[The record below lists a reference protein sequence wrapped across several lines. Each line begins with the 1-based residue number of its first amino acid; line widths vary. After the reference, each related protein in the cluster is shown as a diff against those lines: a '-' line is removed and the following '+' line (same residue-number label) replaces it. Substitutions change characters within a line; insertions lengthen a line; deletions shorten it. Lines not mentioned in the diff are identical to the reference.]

1 MSQSDEL
8 MKVKDRIRLLTERTV
23 SNGCTE
29 AEALQAA
36 EMVGRLLDRY
46 ALSMSEIEV
55 RQSVCVQRSVPL
67 AGRQRRPVDACVPA
81 VARFCD
87 CKVWLTRER
96 ERPEYVFFGFEED
109 VSLAIYLLAVV
120 ERGMGHELDAFRA
133 SRPQL
138 RGPDLRG
145 ASRRHQQGMAA
156 RIGERLD
163 TMHRERGQR
172 RHAEAPAGAALV
184 VFKQA
189 TVEEAFRET
198 RIRLTSARRSTVRP
212 DAAYRQGYD
221 AGNRINLNRPLRGKG
236 REQLP

>member
-8 MKVKDRIRLLTERTV
+8 AKVKERIRLLTERTV

-67 AGRQRRPVDACVPA
+67 MGQQRRPIDACVPA

-87 CKVWLTRER
+87 CKVWLAREG
-96 ERPEYVFFGFEED
+96 EHAEYVFFGFEED

-120 ERGMGHELDAFRA
+120 ERGMRHELEAFRA
-133 SRPQL
+133 LRPQL
-138 RGPDLRG
+138 RGPDLRV
-145 ASRRHQQGMAA
+145 ASRRHQQGMAV
-156 RIGERLD
+156 RVGERLEA
-163 TMHRERGQR
+163 MHRERGRQR
-172 RHAEAPAGAALV
+172 HREAPAGAALMV
-184 VFKQA
+184 VKQA

-198 RIRLTSARRSTVRP
+198 RIRLTRTRPSAVRL

-221 AGNRINLNRPLRGKG
+221 AGGRINLNRPLRGQG
-236 REQLP
+236 RERLP